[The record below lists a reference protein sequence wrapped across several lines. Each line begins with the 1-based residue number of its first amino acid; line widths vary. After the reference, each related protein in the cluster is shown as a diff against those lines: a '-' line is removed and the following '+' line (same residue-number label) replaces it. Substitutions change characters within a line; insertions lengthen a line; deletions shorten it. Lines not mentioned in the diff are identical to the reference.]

1 MPASAP
7 STAQVLFVT
16 TCVLYLWRFGWD
28 VLVLLVS
35 MYVSGITLMAAM
47 LTFYHVQ
54 LLAVNL
60 TTNEHHNLW
69 RYEYFKVRL
78 SHPYT
83 FPCLGSVTL
92 TVVLCWQS
100 PTGGVSNPFDA
111 GCFRNYAAR
120 MLWTEAADR
129 RQHQWQ
135 LRQHENQ
142 RLLQVV

>member
-1 MPASAP
+1 M
-7 STAQVLFVT
+7 LFLT

-69 RYEYFKVRL
+69 RYAYFKVAL
-78 SHPYT
+78 SRHNT
-83 FPCLGSVTL
+83 HHTPCPFLCLDIVAL
-92 TVVLCWQS
+92 TVALCW
-100 PTGGVSNPFDA
+100 
-111 GCFRNYAAR
+111 
-120 MLWTEAADR
+120 
-129 RQHQWQ
+129 
-135 LRQHENQ
+135 
-142 RLLQVV
+142 